1 MIGTEE
7 VEARAVVG
15 ASRSHAAAIATE
27 PRIEPEL
34 RPRILPTLEPGPAR
48 LDAWIERARRDE
60 PGAWA
65 HLYRLHYDDVYRY
78 VLYLHG
84 DGTSAEDLVQE
95 TFVRAM
101 RGIAGYRGQASF
113 STWLHRI
120 AINVVRRHW
129 RRTSAR
135 QRTAEGFAWTT
146 EQRRAPSP
154 EDVHADATRARALL
168 SALELLPAKLR
179 EAFVLRDL
187 VGMPSS
193 EAARLLDISPGHLAV
208 RSHRARAKLHAVLVE
223 RGWAGCS

>member
-1 MIGTEE
+1 MEG
-7 VEARAVVG
+7 
-15 ASRSHAAAIATE
+15 
-27 PRIEPEL
+27 
-34 RPRILPTLEPGPAR
+34 AR
-48 LDAWIERARRDE
+48 LDAWIEQARADR

-65 HLYRLHYDDVYRY
+65 HLYRLYYDDVHRY
-78 VLYLHG
+78 VLYLQG
-84 DGTSAEDLVQE
+84 DGANAEDLVQE

-101 RGIAGYRGQASF
+101 RGLAGYRGQASF

-129 RRTSAR
+129 RRSSAQ
-135 QRTAEGFAWTT
+135 QRTAEGFARAT

-168 SALELLPAKLR
+168 TALEQLPPKLR

-187 VGMPSS
+187 VGMPPC

-208 RSHRARAKLHAVLVE
+208 RSHRARAKLHSVLVE
-223 RGWAGCS
+223 RGWVACS